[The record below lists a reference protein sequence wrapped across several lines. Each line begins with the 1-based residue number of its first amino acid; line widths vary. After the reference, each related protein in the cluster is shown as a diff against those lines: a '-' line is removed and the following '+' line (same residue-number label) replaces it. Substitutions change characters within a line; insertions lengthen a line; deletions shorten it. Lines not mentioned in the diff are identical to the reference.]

1 MSSCSGTPQ
10 TPARRARV
18 SLHVVLL
25 QVRSSVLPPR
35 VLGCCDQSG
44 PWGRSVRPH
53 QRVHCGGSVQYCLF
67 FHGLQLPVSCSMPE
81 VGVSAQPLGQ
91 GLQPGCVHTASCPC
105 RSGHP
110 RCPRRATRPPAGG
123 RCTVPMLGAR
133 AALRRGHRSPRVSP
147 AREVAVGTSLAT
159 KDHAPSLWHS
169 RQSMYRACS
178 FHIAE
183 DLKAFFYF
191 FSGPLYIMGL
201 NNKERS

>member
-18 SLHVVLL
+18 SLHAVLL
-25 QVRSSVLPPR
+25 QVRSLVLPRR

-53 QRVHCGGSVQYCLF
+53 QRVHRGGSVQYCLF
-67 FHGLQLPVSCSMPE
+67 FHGLQLPVSCSTPE
-81 VGVSAQPLGQ
+81 VGVSPQPLGQ

-123 RCTVPMLGAR
+123 RCTIPMLGAR
-133 AALRRGHRSPRVSP
+133 AALRRGHRSPVTTCVTRKGGGRGDESRHQRP
-147 AREVAVGTSLAT
+147 CPFTLALTAVDVQSL
-159 KDHAPSLWHS
+159 
-169 RQSMYRACS
+169 
-178 FHIAE
+178 
-183 DLKAFFYF
+183 
-191 FSGPLYIMGL
+191 
-201 NNKERS
+201 